1 MPETKIKAVIFD
13 FDGTLAD
20 TFSLVVS
27 IALKLNDTLK
37 LFKKE
42 EINIEDFRNVSS
54 SDFFNRLETPKYKLL
69 YYFWKGRKL
78 FGEKI
83 DDVQVFPGI
92 PAVLEKLKSMGIKLA
107 VVSSNSKS
115 NVRKFLVARN
125 LNYFDVVDSPLFV
138 FDKTRIIK
146 KVVEQFN
153 VEPEET
159 LYVGD
164 ETRDIESAH
173 SAGVKA
179 VAVTWG
185 YHFRELLV
193 RYKPNYTIDTPQ
205 ELLELV

>member
-1 MPETKIKAVIFD
+1 MQETKIKAVIFD
-13 FDGTLAD
+13 FDGTIAD
-20 TFSLVVS
+20 TFALVVN

-42 EINIEDFRNVSS
+42 EINIEDLRNISS
-54 SDFFNRLETPKYKLL
+54 TDFIKRLDTPKYKLL
-69 YYFWKGRKL
+69 YYFWKGKKM

-83 DDVQVFPGI
+83 DGVKIFPGI

-115 NVRKFLVARN
+115 NVHKFLVARN
-125 LNYFDVVDSPLFV
+125 LNYFDVIESPLFI
-138 FDKTRIIK
+138 FDKTRVIK
-146 KVVEQFN
+146 KVIDQLN
-153 VEPEET
+153 VRPEET

-164 ETRDIESAH
+164 ETRDIESAE
-173 SAGVKA
+173 SAGIKS

-205 ELLELV
+205 ELLDLV